1 MIRPAEASDHPAME
15 AVFCASVRALCA
27 EAYGQEVIDA
37 WIGPPRLERFVKGQQ
52 RGNEY
57 YVLVRDG
64 QVAGFGALRIEEQLL
79 DALFVEPSL
88 TGQGIGRALLDFMVS
103 EAQKTGC
110 QKLRVH
116 SSLNAVGFYRA
127 NGFSETGRGD
137 LVLDGGV
144 ALGSV
149 FMERPLSP

>member
-1 MIRPAEASDHPAME
+1 ME

-27 EAYGQEVIDA
+27 EAYGQEIIDA

-57 YVLVRDG
+57 YVLIRDG
-64 QVAGFGALRIEEQLL
+64 QVAGFGALKLEDQLL
-79 DALFVEPSL
+79 EALFIDPSL
-88 TGQGIGRALLDFMVS
+88 AGQGLGRALLEFMAGV
-103 EAQKTGC
+103 AQDAGC
-110 QKLRVH
+110 PKLRVS

-149 FMERPLSP
+149 FMERPLPP